1 MIENI
6 ELLAY
11 VRDTISFCR
20 TLVIKYEDLA
30 KLDNALIK
38 SYYKVDP
45 GTDKSKWRYYM
56 NLNGEYHFSDTPM
69 EVKSLDD
76 NTIIAFTKEN
86 LELHPATKSAY
97 RLGSYYYTRLV
108 DLYSHQRDLINGIIN
123 PIPKEE
129 AIAARDFKILRYT
142 SEYVLWNEI
151 QLIPALQ
158 KWIDDLAY
166 QTFSTEYKYTD
177 NLMYGALL
185 VHLLETSVKFVLTAR
200 HEARLTRYAHSFYI
214 WSKLQSEG
222 ISPSYQSLLNEKQTM
237 WLFRNV
243 EYVMRNL
250 GQEKTFNEL
259 MDILLTERDI
269 PLSKYDMAYDTENM
283 PKELVPEAKYITARL
298 NMTDRLGLGV
308 SLREI
313 NMTMLKEI
321 PDAIDNDLNYD
332 KMVVSTVDDTQ
343 FGVASNY
350 PLKILESE
358 MTDTTNRQPE
368 TFYHVLNSE
377 LIYLAGKDLYDIQI
391 DFTEQLTGNHYTMS
405 VSEAIVV
412 WHYLFFKTMGMP
424 QTNIPEFR
432 YTKALKVTPP
442 TVKELMSLSGG
453 RLLEED
459 WCTALYNTHI
469 PQFRVISPTKFYE
482 NARAIFDLKW
492 AHKKMVARHPAI
504 GYFSRRDNAASTM
517 YETGVVKLTDYK
529 TFDELL
535 ERFGLGFETYTKED
549 CYVMMWEIWQK
560 MTGWNLHDH
569 QTIAQI
575 QSGMIGLMRFMSS
588 YSLQYIKQTDIQ
600 SGFFQG
606 GLDMMTDNPMNLR
619 DTGPMPELESEGTR
633 IPIPHRVVTHNSLD
647 MSFVGIIEEAGMVV
661 SADMEMHGK
670 IFETPRIWWN
680 EDPDSIWDMK
690 GGHLQVLREAT
701 ELPWDIEDLIPK
713 GALSPQYTRGLI
725 VDTLIGEMQAGPY
738 RAIGIEIVNNNLD
751 NEIVTYD
758 VSGFPVD
765 QYSEFREEVDS
776 GTSGRNSPKS
786 IGASYVNTKAHYD
799 LGFVPKHVGDGVV
812 KFDLLAQHE
821 DTGEII
827 RVRFQYDVTINEG
840 PWANTYEIPESV
852 ILDGEFPITP
862 TMTGLD
868 INGDDLKGATYVLAS
883 GLEEWLTVRQDATG
897 ALFGTF
903 IKAGWPEQLYMMTK
917 ATIKPSGQG
926 DDYHVGDKFRYMVGL
941 IPSDRYYDPL
951 KDPDFIPKVRV
962 READIKSLVYDDFTI
977 ISEKKGWRVSAV
989 EFKDSEKN
997 KNVVGRDYATG
1008 YGVMKDFI
1016 KPVYEKPTVV
1026 EENGKEYK
1034 KWPFWWASQEM
1045 GKNHVEMITRIIND
1059 ETKEILEV
1067 PWIMETTTYDHGITN
1082 TYAGYPPNGELPI
1095 DITTDCNIVITN
1107 MITTVGLDMRV
1118 ELINNDS
1125 EHPVAYDFS
1134 HNGFNTNTIVGL
1146 KVTPSGQVSND
1157 IGFGLQIRVYPKR
1170 INSTELLY
1178 CRHYANFGF
1187 KKEIIFDPN
1196 DFTIDELG
1204 FVPWEVNAWRVN
1216 ELIFDRLLVKERVK
1230 GWYVESIEHAKGD
1243 NGEYLTKDIRTKYS
1257 HGEAIYDIPAP
1268 PPDIPMRTGTDGG
1281 VTLPTGYRRVYG
1293 VGAVPTTE
1301 GSLGVKLKVVLSN
1314 TYLGKNAKT
1323 EIITHNVNV
1332 LPDVF
1337 GMSIDPSIIIRKGE
1351 KQVDY
1356 VTTGYPLDDEKPNWV
1371 WNGDTGYFPGL
1382 TAYSDTFVVTN
1393 GADKNFLFPVFNR
1406 TAKEPGI
1413 GIALKSRYTHKTRTI
1428 SNSVAWYQEYY
1439 TFSGLQKDDILDVYP
1454 PTLEDLDLKAE
1465 NDGIDWFKDVTST
1478 ALITFNSES
1487 VYALGNWVVNPTL
1500 TRLTAWGAPNQD
1512 EILKTHYDEFDFTTT
1527 MYGMAVQT
1535 LPAGSPKGRAGIYPK
1550 FTPVQKGKQKYTL
1563 EVVMTSSLTDRK
1575 YTFLFDFELDIK
1587 EIDVPVY
1594 FENEDQLWY
1603 PFGETVTAKMIFD
1616 IPESSHPINTK
1627 RLPYAKEYSA
1637 FTDEVKVSVASS
1649 VSSTVKINALKQVD
1663 PDHIANIVGF
1673 QNVVY
1678 TNFILGDPRS
1688 GKVFYGKAGIDTS
1701 RFYDT
1706 DEIDAGTF
1714 DFQPDIVFPE
1724 KLRYQVYTER
1734 WIYNLLPR
1742 GWYINSIGYDGDRPK
1757 SVMYEY
1763 EQDGATYE
1771 IPVLNRFLHTKAYD
1785 NAIPAPDGKNFM
1797 FPTYGLNVA
1806 GELVLRLKINI
1817 IGKYHTGKKDIIL
1830 DLNAKAIESG
1840 IDFTQTFKDGILRIG
1855 EINEYTLNSNAIPPA
1870 DKLEWVIGTST
1881 IFNAVGKSA
1890 NLLTTDAGNRKV
1902 TVPASYPGDA
1912 AKFVYGIQYSSISGA
1927 LVPPDAQ
1934 RSDTWNRTVVTDDIF
1949 GSDKF
1954 VPSAT
1959 LFDPVVAKEGTL
1971 LAEAVNSVRFY
1982 VNADVGDWTV
1992 TRLGMKGGRGTTQP
2006 DVTLDYNGDAMPWMY
2021 SETKWPSVVPVNGVN
2036 RNAFLVG
2043 FVPTTVGDKTYKMEF
2058 EIKNSSG
2065 VTRIVEFDFNVTV
2078 FGVADALINTTTPPT
2093 MYLNKAVT
2101 KNIRVFGWT
2110 QPGGSTQKYSGS
2122 YAFGP
2127 SKDKVKV
2134 EQTSTVLQPTP
2145 NTRFTFL
2152 EVSDNDFEFLG
2163 TATLKLGYNATTD
2176 LIDDGNGSL
2185 IYYADYSFDKALVQD
2200 PDDISGFMPTPDLV
2214 YGTYQPYEDVT
2225 DRYTIPITYNGWTLK
2240 SADYRDIVAKEMAFT
2255 GFEGKAG
2262 IARPR
2267 GWVAAKADDTT
2278 LKYLYLELCPLN
2290 AGSQSYPVDII
2301 VENGSGIQKTLTFM
2315 DVRAVQAR
2323 TSSMTIPEKT
2333 FKSGYSTTFPF
2344 TFIDHPAARLGT
2356 GLDVAGCIVESL
2368 DGLKEG
2374 ETLSY
2379 RLYGRDMTV
2388 TLGYGRTEDARY
2400 YVRWSYYWTTGP
2412 RASDNDARNISYY
2425 SEIDIK
2431 KESVTDGNV
2440 FDPTEFTI
2448 TPDLLYDESH
2458 PYEQQTD
2465 RFVTSTSVGPWDIV
2479 DGQFDPSVVS
2489 DGKAFTKFD
2498 NGPVIATP
2506 TVVVRDNNNTAKT
2519 SNLYFSVVPLIEGD
2533 ITFPVILNFK
2543 NRVTNETAT
2552 LRYDYVK
2559 HVVPRRSWIRMPIN
2573 EYQAGTE
2580 NITELYSD
2588 NTPGYTARVGPGNG
2602 LNGWYAEGGFNSS
2615 AKSGEAFSYDWSMQI
2630 NVKLNENR
2638 GEDAVFWLRKVF
2650 YWPEISDT
2658 TNQIDPRGID
2668 DYMSNLVYY
2677 NRLVVPAANVK
2688 STFISDLAAYF
2699 QFPKLGSDGKADM
2712 HYINEA
2718 LELEKVIPVPKAI
2731 AQRDDF
2737 PFPNKWTAKLIYE
2750 NDIGTKAAVMDGEYI
2765 APYMYYDEAQN
2776 RFSIRFSP
2784 KAKNGSVTYD
2794 EKIKFTLR
2802 ISDDYNTYRYL
2813 PLEYPYQVSDR
2824 GAKITSEVISLETAV
2839 RTALNLQYVNVP
2851 PYRGAGYNSVLDITV
2866 PGDAE
2871 TYLLPEFDT
2880 DTSSGYVTS
2889 SRDFD
2894 ETLNAYM
2901 LIKDKVTNTGERLGH
2916 WYFSRL
2922 PISKSEKKELPPD
2935 PHNPPDPV
2943 IPGIIEG
2950 VNFNIT
2956 NLPETPEKFK
2966 YNMMFNP
2973 AVTSLIPRTS
2983 QDPAGNTWTVQS
2995 VDQIILNEDK
3005 LNYFIN
3011 QGTTGSPTSRVDV
3024 ISDPPKLY
3032 FGYIVK
3038 GTSDKDQ
3045 PAVAWIVLNIK
3056 DQNGNL
3062 GKTIIRHVADGEYGP
3077 TAGSVEMWMDV
3088 NVVTYVQTSLSSE
3101 RYTRID
3107 TANPAP
3113 EGNNNGI
3120 VYFVLDKRIASNG
3133 GKMSNNYKVRFLDSS
3148 RRYYFSQL
3156 AWQGTNT
3163 SYVTE
3168 VILLKALPGEQFAKT
3183 FYGEIHMYKSDADI
3197 PDDRRSKILYK
3208 NF

>member
-38 SYYKVDP
+38 SFYKVDP

-200 HEARLTRYAHSFYI
+200 HEARFTRYAHSFYI

-259 MDILLTERDI
+259 MDILLTEREI

-283 PKELVPEAKYITARL
+283 PEELVPEAKYITARL

-308 SLREI
+308 SLRQI

-321 PDAIDNDLNYD
+321 PDAIDNDVNYD
-332 KMVVSTVDDTQ
+332 KMVISTVDDTQ
-343 FGVASNY
+343 FGIASNY

-377 LIYLAGKDLYDIQI
+377 LIYLAGNDLYDIQI

-412 WHYLFFKTMGMP
+412 WHYLFFKTMGMQ

-432 YTKALKVTPP
+432 YNKALKVIPP

-459 WCTALYNTHI
+459 WCTALYKTHI

-633 IPIPHRVVTHNSLD
+633 ISIPHRVVTHNSLD

-661 SADMEMHGK
+661 SADMEMRGK

-776 GTSGRNSPKS
+776 STSGRNSPKS

-821 DTGEII
+821 DTGEIV
-827 RVRFQYDVTINEG
+827 RVRFQYDVTIDEG
-840 PWANTYEIPESV
+840 PWVNTYEIPESV
-852 ILDGEFPITP
+852 ILNGEFPITP

-883 GLEEWLTVRQDATG
+883 GLEEWLTIRQDGTG

-903 IKAGWPEQLYMMTK
+903 TKAGWPDQLYMMTK

-926 DDYHVGDKFRYMVGL
+926 DDNHVGDKFRYMVGL
-941 IPSDRYYDPL
+941 IPSDRYYDPA
-951 KDPDFIPKVRV
+951 KDPDFIPNGGFYN
-962 READIKSLVYDDFTI
+962 ESDYYSLVKEKFTTVT
-977 ISEKKGWRVSAV
+977 SKKGWTVTGMKFADTTRNKANLRGTYGGKTNWLSPISDGFV
-989 EFKDSEKN
+989 DSEDGKRTFTIWYGTAKKGSSSYDMISTITN
-997 KNVVGRDYATG
+997 EEGLTIDIPWVYTSTERDHEMDMAVTRTTTEIPVGYTQHPLITMSKLPTDGSQFKSNHFKTETVGGGGKLTTSFTETYVGLRVGTMDITVSGLLTAAANILMLS
-1008 YGVMKDFI
+1008 GV
-1016 KPVYEKPTVV
+1016 
-1026 EENGKEYK
+1026 NGKNAAK
-1034 KWPFWWASQEM
+1034 TQPMQFLKFA
-1045 GKNHVEMITRIIND
+1045 T
-1059 ETKEILEV
+1059 
-1067 PWIMETTTYDHGITN
+1067 
-1082 TYAGYPPNGELPI
+1082 LPI
-1095 DITTDCNIVITN
+1095 GIED
-1107 MITTVGLDMRV
+1107 
-1118 ELINNDS
+1118 
-1125 EHPVAYDFS
+1125 A
-1134 HNGFNTNTIVGL
+1134 
-1146 KVTPSGQVSND
+1146 
-1157 IGFGLQIRVYPKR
+1157 
-1170 INSTELLY
+1170 
-1178 CRHYANFGF
+1178 
-1187 KKEIIFDPN
+1187 FDVN

-1204 FVPWEVNAWRVN
+1204 FVPWEVQDWRVN
-1216 ELIFDRLLVKERVK
+1216 ELKFDRLLVKENVK
-1230 GWYVESIEHAKGD
+1230 GWYVESMEHARDD
-1243 NGEYLTKDIRTKYS
+1243 NGNYLTANIRTKLTRS
-1257 HGEAIYDIPAP
+1257 EAVYDIPLP
-1268 PPDIPMRTGTDGG
+1268 PPDILMRRDNDGG
-1281 VTLPTGYRRVYG
+1281 VALPEGYQRVYG
-1293 VGAVPTTE
+1293 VGAVPILE
-1301 GSLGVKLKVVLSN
+1301 GGLGVKLKVVLSN
-1314 TYLGKNAKT
+1314 TYIGKSVRT
-1323 EIITHNVNV
+1323 EVITHGVSV

-1337 GMSIDPSIIIRKGE
+1337 SMTLDPTQILRSGE
-1351 KQVDY
+1351 KDIAY
-1356 VTTGYPLDDEKPNWV
+1356 ATAGYPLPDEKPDWYFNQ
-1371 WNGDTGYFPGL
+1371 DTGYFPGL
-1382 TAYSDTFVVTN
+1382 KAYSNGVTN
-1393 GADKNFLFPVFNR
+1393 VDAEHKVITFPDFNVNL
-1406 TAKEPGI
+1406 KDPGI
-1413 GIALKSRYTHKTRTI
+1413 GVCIEARYTHKTRTL
-1428 SNSVAWYQEYY
+1428 SNSVAWYQMYY
-1439 TFSGLQKDDILDVYP
+1439 TFSSFEPDDILIVYP
-1454 PTLEDLDLKAE
+1454 PKLEDFDFKAE
-1465 NDGIDWFKDVTST
+1465 NEGVHWFKDVTST
-1478 ALITFNSES
+1478 ALVTYNSDA
-1487 VYALGNWVVNPTL
+1487 VHAIGNWSVDASK
-1500 TRLTAWGAPNQD
+1500 TRLTAWGADNQD
-1512 EILKTHYDEFDFTTT
+1512 DVLKTRYDEFDFSNE
-1527 MYGMAVQT
+1527 MYGMSVQT
-1535 LPAGSPKGRAGIYPK
+1535 LPAGSPSGRGGIYPK
-1550 FTPVQKGKQKYTL
+1550 FTPVQLGKQKYTL
-1563 EVVMTSSLTDRK
+1563 EVVVTSNLTSRS
-1575 YTFLFDFELDIK
+1575 YSFLFDFELDIGT
-1587 EIDVPVY
+1587 IDVPVY
-1594 FENEDQLWY
+1594 IENEANLWY
-1603 PFGETVTAKMIFD
+1603 PINETVTAKMVFD
-1616 IPESSHPINTK
+1616 IPDTPIGNKT
-1627 RLPYAKEYSA
+1627 LPYAKEYP
-1637 FTDEVKVSVASS
+1637 SVASEIAAS
-1649 VSSTVKINALKQVD
+1649 VSSSGTSTIKVKILSHPD
-1663 PDHIANIVGF
+1663 PDHIANIVGYQRAF
-1673 QNVVY
+1673 YDGFVS
-1678 TNFILGDPRS
+1678 TDPRRI
-1688 GKVFYGKAGIDTS
+1688 KTFYGNAGVDTS
-1701 RFYDT
+1701 RFYET
-1706 DEIDAGTF
+1706 DEIDVGSF
-1714 DFQPDIVFPE
+1714 DFQPDIVFAD

-1742 GWYINSIGYDGDRPK
+1742 GWYINTIGYDGDRPK
-1757 SVMYEY
+1757 EVMYEY
-1763 EQDGATYE
+1763 EQDGATYQ

-1785 NAIPAPDGKNFM
+1785 NSIPAPDGKNFM
-1797 FPTYGLNVA
+1797 FPIYGLNVA
-1806 GELVLRLKINI
+1806 GEVTLKLKINI
-1817 IGKYHTGKKDIIL
+1817 IGTYHTGRKDIFL
-1830 DLNAKAIESG
+1830 DLDAKAIESG
-1840 IDFTQTFKDGILRIG
+1840 IDFTQNFKDGLLRIG
-1855 EINEYTLNSNAIPPA
+1855 EINDYTLTTNAIPPA
-1870 DKLEWVIGTST
+1870 DKLEWAIGGAT
-1881 IFNAVGKSA
+1881 IFQGVGKSA
-1890 NLLTTDAGNRKV
+1890 NLLTTNPVDRKV
-1902 TVPASYPGDA
+1902 TVPVNYPGDA
-1912 AKFVYGIQYSSISGA
+1912 AKLVYGIQYDSVSDA
-1927 LVPPDAQ
+1927 LVPPGSE
-1934 RSDTWNRTVVTDDIF
+1934 RSDTWFRTVVTDDVF
-1949 GSDKF
+1949 ESEKF
-1954 VPSAT
+1954 VPSIT
-1959 LFDPVVAKEGTL
+1959 LFDPVVAKEATL
-1971 LAEAVNSVRFY
+1971 LAEAVNNVRFY
-1982 VNADVGDWTV
+1982 VNSDVGDWTV
-1992 TRLGMKGGRGTTQP
+1992 TRLGMKGGGGTTQP
-2006 DVTLDYNGDAMPWMY
+2006 DVTLEYGGTPMAWMY
-2021 SETKWPSVVPVNGVN
+2021 SESKWPSVVPVNGVN

-2043 FVPTTVGDKTYKMEF
+2043 FVPSTTGDKTYKMEF
-2058 EIKNSSG
+2058 EITNSHG
-2065 VTRIVEFDFNVTV
+2065 VTRIVEFDYNVTV
-2078 FGVADALINTTTPPT
+2078 YGVADVLISPPT
-2093 MYLNKAVT
+2093 STIMYINQAVT
-2101 KNIRVFGWT
+2101 KNIRPFGWT
-2110 QPGGSTQKYSGS
+2110 IPAGSTQKYSGS
-2122 YAFGP
+2122 YPYGQT
-2127 SKDKVKV
+2127 KGKVKV
-2134 EQTSTVLQPTP
+2134 EQTSTVLQPAP

-2152 EVSDNDFEFLG
+2152 EVSDHDFEFLG
-2163 TATLKLGYNATTD
+2163 TATLKLGYTAATD

-2185 IYYADYSFDKALVQD
+2185 IYYGDYLFDKALVQD
-2200 PDDISGFMPTPDLV
+2200 PDDISGFIPTPDLV

-2240 SADYRDIVAKEMAFT
+2240 SADYQDVVGKEMAFT
-2255 GFEGKAG
+2255 GFTGKEG
-2262 IARPR
+2262 ITRPR
-2267 GWVAAKADDTT
+2267 GWVAAKADDTA
-2278 LKYLYLELCPLN
+2278 LKYLYLELCPLTS
-2290 AGSQSYPVDII
+2290 GSQSYPVDIV
-2301 VENGSGIQKTLTFM
+2301 VENGSGVQKTLTFM
-2315 DVRAVQAR
+2315 DVRAVQPR
-2323 TSSMTIPEKT
+2323 TSFMTIPEKT
-2333 FKSGYSTTFPF
+2333 FKSGYATTFPF
-2344 TFIDHPAARLGT
+2344 TFIDHPAERLGA
-2356 GLDVAGCIVESL
+2356 GLDVGDCIVESL
-2368 DGLKEG
+2368 DGLKDG
-2374 ETLSY
+2374 ESLSY
-2379 RLYGRDMTV
+2379 RLHEKDMTV
-2388 TLGYGRTEDARY
+2388 TLAYGRTEDARY
-2400 YVRWSYYWTTGP
+2400 YVRWSYHWAAGS
-2412 RASDNDARNISYY
+2412 RSSDNNIRNISYY
-2425 SEIDIK
+2425 SEIDIA
-2431 KESVTDGNV
+2431 EEDVTNGNI

-2448 TPDLLYDESH
+2448 TPDLLYAESQ

-2465 RFVTSTSVGPWDIV
+2465 RFITSMSVGPWDFYGGDFDQSVIN
-2479 DGQFDPSVVS
+2479 DGS
-2489 DGKAFTKFD
+2489 AFTKFD
-2498 NGPVIATP
+2498 DGPVISSP
-2506 TVVVRDNNNTAKT
+2506 SVMFKNNNNTAKT
-2519 SNLYFSVVPLIEGD
+2519 TNIYLSVTPTAPGE
-2533 ITFPVILNFK
+2533 ITYPVNFKFK
-2543 NRVTNETAT
+2543 NRYTEEIGV
-2552 LRYDYVK
+2552 LQYQYVK
-2559 HVVPRRSWIRMPIN
+2559 HVKERRSWIRLPIN
-2573 EYQAGTE
+2573 EFQAGADNLTQ
-2580 NITELYSD
+2580 LYHD
-2588 NTPGYTARVGPGNG
+2588 NTPGSKVTVGPGNG
-2602 LNGWYAEGGFNSS
+2602 MGGWYAAGGFNSA
-2615 AKSGEAFSYDWSMQI
+2615 AKSGEVFTFDWSNLVNI
-2630 NVKLNENR
+2630 HLNANR
-2638 GEDAVFWLRKVF
+2638 GEDAVFWLRKTY
-2650 YWPEISDT
+2650 YWQEIDQIT
-2658 TNQIDPRGID
+2658 GEIDPRGAD
-2668 DYMSNLVYY
+2668 DYMSNLVFF
-2677 NRLVVPAANVK
+2677 NRLVVPAANVTP
-2688 STFISDLAAYF
+2688 TFIANLATYF
-2699 QFPKLGSDGKADM
+2699 QFPKTDANGKVDQ

-2718 LELEKVIPVPKAI
+2718 IHYTKAAAAPKDIP
-2731 AQRDDF
+2731 QRADF
-2737 PFPNKWTAKLIYE
+2737 QFPNKWRAVAISE
-2750 NDIGTKAAVMDGEYI
+2750 SDIETKYPYMDREFI
-2765 APYMYYDEAQN
+2765 APWIFFGEDDGLFDA
-2776 RFSIRFSP
+2776 RFSP
-2784 KAKNGSVTYD
+2784 KAKNGSSAYT
-2794 EKIKFTLR
+2794 ETIKYTLQ
-2802 ISDDYNTYRYL
+2802 ISDDYKNNRYL
-2813 PLEYPYQVSDR
+2813 PLEYPYEVSDR
-2824 GAKITSEVISLETAV
+2824 GTKFTTDVTTLATGV
-2839 RTALNLQYVNVP
+2839 RTALNLQFVNVP
-2851 PYRGAGYNSVLDITV
+2851 AYRGGSAYNSVLNITA
-2866 PGDAE
+2866 PGFE
-2871 TYLLPEFDT
+2871 TILTPEWDT
-2880 DTSSGYVTS
+2880 DTAAGFATS
-2889 SRDFD
+2889 LQDFD
-2894 ETLNAYM
+2894 ETRGAYL
-2901 LIKDKVTNTGERLGH
+2901 LIKDEVTPTGGNDH

-3011 QGTTGSPTSRVDV
+3011 KGTTGSPTSRVDV

-3120 VYFVLDKRIASNG
+3120 VYFVLDKRTASNG

-3183 FYGEIHMYKSDADI
+3183 FYGEIHMYKSEADI

>member
-56 NLNGEYHFSDTPM
+56 NLNGEYHFSDTLM

-76 NTIIAFTKEN
+76 NTMIAFTKEN

-158 KWIDDLAY
+158 KWIDDLTY

-412 WHYLFFKTMGMP
+412 WHYLFFKTMGMS

-459 WCTALYNTHI
+459 WCTVLYNTHI

-619 DTGPMPELESEGTR
+619 ETGPMPELESEGTR

-670 IFETPRIWWN
+670 IFETPRLWWN

-758 VSGFPVD
+758 VGGFPVD
-765 QYSEFREEVDS
+765 QYSEFREEVDP

-799 LGFVPKHVGDGVV
+799 LGFVPKHVGDSVV

-821 DTGEII
+821 DTGEIV
-827 RVRFQYDVTINEG
+827 RVRFQYDVTIDEG

-852 ILDGEFPITP
+852 ILNGEFPITP

-883 GLEEWLTVRQDATG
+883 GLEEWLTIRQDATG

-903 IKAGWPEQLYMMTK
+903 LKVGWPDKIYMMTK
-917 ATIKPSGQG
+917 ATIKPSGQ
-926 DDYHVGDKFRYMVGL
+926 DDDNHVGDKFRYMVGL
-941 IPSDRYYDPL
+941 IPSDRYYDPA
-951 KDPDFIPKVRV
+951 KDPDFIPKGGMYN
-962 READIKSLVYDDFTI
+962 ESDYYSMALEKFTTVT
-977 ISEKKGWRVSAV
+977 SKKGWTVSNIKFA
-989 EFKDSEKN
+989 DTARN
-997 KNVVGRDYATG
+997 KTNLRSG
-1008 YGVMKDFI
+1008 YGGVANFLS
-1016 KPVYEKPTVV
+1016 P
-1026 EENGKEYK
+1026 
-1034 KWPFWWASQEM
+1034 
-1045 GKNHVEMITRIIND
+1045 IND
-1059 ETKEILEV
+1059 GF
-1067 PWIMETTTYDHGITN
+1067 YDGGGNRTF
-1082 TYAGYPPNGELPI
+1082 
-1095 DITTDCNIVITN
+1095 NIWYSTSQKGSSSYD
-1107 MITTVGLDMRV
+1107 MITTITSDEGLTIDIPWVYTSTERDHEMDMGVSRSTTELPVGYIQHPNVVFNKLPVNGTQFKSPHFAFQTLGAGNKLEASLTQTWTEGYAGTILGRLDITAK
-1118 ELINNDS
+1118 ELLTAPANMILRS
-1125 EHPVAYDFS
+1125 GV
-1134 HNGFNTNTIVGL
+1134 NGFNAAKTQQMQFL
-1146 KVTPSGQVSND
+1146 KFASLPIAIDDV
-1157 IGFGLQIRVYPKR
+1157 
-1170 INSTELLY
+1170 
-1178 CRHYANFGF
+1178 
-1187 KKEIIFDPN
+1187 FDPN
-1196 DFTIDELG
+1196 DFSVDELG
-1204 FVPWEVNAWRVN
+1204 FVPWEVNDWRVN
-1216 ELIFDRLLVKERVK
+1216 ELKFDRLLVKEKVK
-1230 GWYVESIEHAKGD
+1230 GWYVESVTHAKDD
-1243 NGEYLTKDIRTKYS
+1243 NGVYLTANMRTKLTRS
-1257 HGEAIYDIPAP
+1257 EAIYDIPLP
-1268 PPDIPMRTGTDGG
+1268 PPEILMRKGDDGG
-1281 VTLPTGYRRVYG
+1281 VALPEGYQRVYG
-1293 VGAVPTTE
+1293 VGAVPILE
-1301 GSLGVKLKVVLSN
+1301 GAVAVKLKVVLSN
-1314 TYLGKNAKT
+1314 DFIGKNART
-1323 EIITHNVNV
+1323 EIVTHGVSV

-1337 GMSIDPSIIIRKGE
+1337 SMALDPTDIIRKGE
-1351 KQVDY
+1351 KDVAY
-1356 VTTGYPLDDEKPNWV
+1356 AITGYPLPDEVADWSFNQDV
-1371 WNGDTGYFPGL
+1371 GYFPGL
-1382 TAYSDTFVVTN
+1382 KAYTSGTVNIDGENKVITFPAFTIVQKDPGFNVV
-1393 GADKNFLFPVFNR
+1393 L
-1406 TAKEPGI
+1406 E
-1413 GIALKSRYTHKTRTI
+1413 SRYVHKTRTLV
-1428 SNSVAWYQEYY
+1428 NSVAWYQKYY
-1439 TFSGLQKDDILDVYP
+1439 TFSSFEPENILDVYP
-1454 PTLEDLDLKAE
+1454 PKLEDFDFKAE
-1465 NDGIDWFKDVTST
+1465 NEGVDWWQAVTST
-1478 ALITFNSES
+1478 ALVTYNSG
-1487 VYALGNWVVNPTL
+1487 ALGSWVVSPTL
-1500 TRLTAWGAPNQD
+1500 TRLTAWGADNQD
-1512 EILKTHYDEFDFTTT
+1512 DVLMSHYKDVDFSKF
-1527 MYGMAVQT
+1527 MYGMDVT
-1535 LPAGSPKGRAGIYPK
+1535 SLPPGSPAGRSGIYPT
-1550 FTPVQKGKQKYTL
+1550 FTPVQLGRQKYTL
-1563 EVVMTSSLTDRK
+1563 EVWVTSRDTAK
-1575 YTFLFDFELDIK
+1575 TYPFYFDFELDISSIPVQM
-1587 EIDVPVY
+1587 EI
-1594 FENEDQLWY
+1594 EDESKLWY
-1603 PFGETVTAKMIFD
+1603 PINETVTAVLLND
-1616 IPESSHPINTK
+1616 IPLDNIVNSFT
-1627 RLPYAKEYSA
+1627 RYAKETPEFSPNIS
-1637 FTDEVKVSVASS
+1637 VSVDSS
-1649 VSSTVKINALKQVD
+1649 MSAPGKSKLKIKVLSKPGEDAIGD
-1663 PDHIANIVGF
+1663 IIAAQRCIYGGF
-1673 QNVVY
+1673 NSADARRNK
-1678 TNFILGDPRS
+1678 T
-1688 GKVFYGKAGIDTS
+1688 FYGEAGVDLS
-1701 RFYDT
+1701 RVYNT
-1706 DEIDAGTF
+1706 DEIDIGTF
-1714 DFQPDIVFPE
+1714 DFQPDVVWAE
-1724 KLRYQVYTER
+1724 KLQYQVYTER
-1734 WIYNLLPR
+1734 WLYNLLPR
-1742 GWYINSIGYDGDRPK
+1742 GWYINSVDYATERPEA
-1757 SVMYEY
+1757 VMYEY
-1763 EQDGATYE
+1763 EQDGVIGT
-1771 IPVLNRFLHTKAYD
+1771 IPVLNRFLHSKAYD
-1785 NAIPAPDGKNFM
+1785 NSIKSPAGRNFFFPVYGFNEVGEFTLHLKLAIVGS
-1797 FPTYGLNVA
+1797 
-1806 GELVLRLKINI
+1806 
-1817 IGKYHTGKKDIIL
+1817 YHTGSKDVFL
-1830 DLNAKAIESG
+1830 DITSKGIESG
-1840 IDFTQTFKDGILRIG
+1840 IQFTHNYPDNVLRIG
-1855 EINEYTLNSNAIPPA
+1855 EVNQYALSVNAIPPA
-1870 DKLEWVIGTST
+1870 DMHPWMTGTST
-1881 IFNAVGKSA
+1881 IFKAVGKSA
-1890 NLLTTDAGNRKV
+1890 NLLTLNTSDRKV
-1902 TVPASYPGDA
+1902 TVPSDYPGDA
-1912 AKFVYGIQYSSISGA
+1912 VKFPYGIRYDSVSGEQ
-1927 LVPPDAQ
+1927 VPPGEE
-1934 RSDTWNRTVVTDDIF
+1934 RSDTWNRIAITAQTFDE
-1949 GSDKF
+1949 SRF
-1954 VPSAT
+1954 VPSVS
-1959 LFDPVVAKEGTL
+1959 LFDPVVAKEADL
-1971 LAEAVNSVRFY
+1971 LAGAVNNVRFY
-1982 VNADVGDWTV
+1982 VNSAVGDWTV
-1992 TRLGMKGGRGTTQP
+1992 TRLGMKGGRETTQP
-2006 DVTLDYNGDAMPWMY
+2006 DITLGYGDTPMPWMY
-2021 SETKWPSVVPVNGVN
+2021 SESKWPSVVPVNGVS

-2043 FVPTTVGDKTYKMEF
+2043 FVPTTTADKNYKMEF
-2058 EIKNSSG
+2058 EITNSHG
-2065 VTRIVEFDFNVTV
+2065 VTHILEFDYNASVY
-2078 FGVADALINTTTPPT
+2078 GSADVLITALASSPMYVNTP
-2093 MYLNKAVT
+2093 VI

-2127 SKDKVKV
+2127 NKDKVKV
-2134 EQTSTVLQPTP
+2134 EQTSTALQPAP

-2152 EVSDNDFEFLG
+2152 EVSDDNFEFLG

-2185 IYYADYSFDKALVQD
+2185 IYYGDYSFDKALVQD
-2200 PDDISGFMPTPDLV
+2200 PDDISGFKPTPDLV

-2240 SADYRDIVAKEMAFT
+2240 SANYKPIVESEMAFT
-2255 GFEGKAG
+2255 GFAGKPG
-2262 IARPR
+2262 ITRPR
-2267 GWVAAKADDTT
+2267 GWVAAKAGDTT
-2278 LKYLYLELCPLN
+2278 LKYLYLELCPLK
-2290 AGSQSYPVDII
+2290 AGSQSYPVDIV
-2301 VENGSGIQKTLTFM
+2301 VENASGVQKTLTFM
-2315 DVRAVQAR
+2315 ETRAVQAR

-2333 FKSGYSTTFPF
+2333 FKSGYTTTFPF
-2344 TFIDHPAARLGT
+2344 TFIDHPAARLGA
-2356 GLDVAGCIVESL
+2356 GLDVGGCIVESL

-2374 ETLSY
+2374 EALSY

-2388 TLGYGRTEDARY
+2388 TLSYTRTDDARY
-2400 YVRWSYYWTTGP
+2400 YVRWSYFWTTGP
-2412 RASDNDARNISYY
+2412 RAGDNDIRNISYY

-2431 KESVTDGNV
+2431 HESILDGNI

-2448 TPDLLYDESH
+2448 TPDLLYAESQ

-2465 RFVTSTSVGPWDIV
+2465 RFVTSTSVGPWDFNGG
-2479 DGQFDPSVVS
+2479 DFDQSVIDNGS
-2489 DGKAFTKFD
+2489 AFTKFD
-2498 NGPVIATP
+2498 NGPVISSP
-2506 TVVVRDNNNTAKT
+2506 SVMFKDNNNAAKT
-2519 SNLYFSVVPLIEGD
+2519 TNVYLSVTPTAPGD
-2533 ITFPVILNFK
+2533 VTYPVNFKFK
-2543 NRVTNETAT
+2543 NRYTGEIGV
-2552 LRYDYVK
+2552 LQYQYVK
-2559 HVVPRRSWIRMPIN
+2559 HVKERRSWIRLPIN
-2573 EYQAGTE
+2573 EFQAGADNLTQ
-2580 NITELYSD
+2580 LYHD
-2588 NTPGYTARVGPGNG
+2588 NTPGSKVTVGPGNG
-2602 LNGWYAEGGFNSS
+2602 MGGWYADGGFNSP
-2615 AKSGEAFSYDWSMQI
+2615 AKSGEVFTFDWSNMV
-2630 NVKLNENR
+2630 NVHLNANR
-2638 GEDAVFWLRKVF
+2638 GEDAVFWLRKTY
-2650 YWPEISDT
+2650 YWQEIDQIT
-2658 TNQIDPRGID
+2658 GEIDPRGQD
-2668 DYMSNLVYY
+2668 DYMSNLVFF
-2677 NRLVVPAANVK
+2677 NRLVVPAAKVT
-2688 STFISDLAAYF
+2688 STFIADLAAYF
-2699 QFPKLGSDGKADM
+2699 QFPKTDANGKVDQ

-2718 LELEKVIPVPKAI
+2718 IHYTKPVVAPKDIP
-2731 AQRDDF
+2731 QRDDF
-2737 PFPNKWTAKLIYE
+2737 QFSNKWRAVAISE
-2750 NDIGTKAAVMDGEYI
+2750 SDIETKYPYMDREFI
-2765 APYMYYDEAQN
+2765 APWIFFGEDDGLFDA
-2776 RFSIRFSP
+2776 RFSP
-2784 KAKNGSVTYD
+2784 KAKNGSSAYT
-2794 EKIKFTLR
+2794 ETIKYTLQ
-2802 ISDDYNTYRYL
+2802 ISDDYKNNRYL
-2813 PLEYPYQVSDR
+2813 PLEYPYEVSDR
-2824 GAKITSEVISLETAV
+2824 GTKFTTDVTTLATGV
-2839 RTALNLQYVNVP
+2839 RAALNLQFVNVP
-2851 PYRGAGYNSVLDITV
+2851 AYRGGSAYNSVLNITA
-2866 PGDAE
+2866 PGFE
-2871 TYLLPEFDT
+2871 TILTPEWDT
-2880 DTSSGYVTS
+2880 DTAAGFVTGLQ
-2889 SRDFD
+2889 DFD
-2894 ETLNAYM
+2894 ETKGAYL
-2901 LIKDKVTNTGERLGH
+2901 LIKDEVTPTGGNDH

-2922 PISKSEKKELPPD
+2922 PILKSEKKELPPD